1 MYVCENKIC
10 GHKSLFNNIHGLEIL
25 MLIMIFFTFI
35 LGNIAGIGGGSIIVP
50 LIAILIDL
58 P

>member
-1 MYVCENKIC
+1 
-10 GHKSLFNNIHGLEIL
+10 
-25 MLIMIFFTFI
+25 MIFFTFI